1 MSCGIPNHFLSI
13 SSSSAIAAAPPL
25 KTGRQFSRYAISQNS
40 KGFFFPKK
48 KDRCYIHDVRIV
60 KVGFTFLRSFSALL
74 LYNIEAYI
82 LVAVAAARGHSYI
95 PVKSPA

>member
-25 KTGRQFSRYAISQNS
+25 KLEDNFPVMLFLKTLKDFFSFFQR
-40 KGFFFPKK
+40 KG
-48 KDRCYIHDVRIV
+48 RCYIHDVRIV

-74 LYNIEAYI
+74 LYNIGAYI
-82 LVAVAAARGHSYI
+82 Y
-95 PVKSPA
+95 